1 MKRFFVFISVLAAL
15 ALSAMPLR
23 TTTRAAG
30 VPHKESAVVE
40 FTEPLRVLN
49 VVLKGQYL
57 IVHDDEK
64 MAAGEACTYIY
75 ETKRGGADKLVASFH
90 CTPLMRQ
97 KAATFT
103 FRTALSPY
111 ANGQELREFQFAGST
126 ESHVVP
132 IVIDT
137 KPAYISIVP

>member
-1 MKRFFVFISVLAAL
+1 MKRLFVFISVLAAI

-30 VPHKESAVVE
+30 VPHKESATVE

-49 VVLKGQYL
+49 VVLKGKYL

-75 ETKRGGADKLVASFH
+75 ETKTGAAGKLVVSFH
-90 CTPLMRQ
+90 CTPVMRP

-103 FRTALSPY
+103 FRTAMSPY
-111 ANGQELREFQFAGST
+111 VNVQELREFQFAGSN
-126 ESHVVP
+126 ESHAVP
-132 IVIDT
+132 AVIDT
-137 KPAYISIVP
+137 KPAFVSTVP

>member
-1 MKRFFVFISVLAAL
+1 MKRLFVFISLLAAI

-30 VPHKESAVVE
+30 VGHKERATVE
-40 FTEPLRVLN
+40 FTEPVRVLN
-49 VVLKGQYL
+49 VVLKGRYL
-57 IVHDDEK
+57 IVHDDDK

-75 ETKRGGADKLVASFH
+75 ETKTGGADKLVVSFH
-90 CTPLMRQ
+90 CTPVMRQ
-97 KAATFT
+97 KVATFT

-111 ANGQELREFQFAGST
+111 ANVQELREFQFAGSS
-126 ESHVVP
+126 ESHAVP

-137 KPAYISIVP
+137 KPAVVSVMP